1 MAMGFLGQNV
11 VNLALL
17 LQYIRFL
24 SNRCTRKNLLGTRCM
39 ACFIKT
45 THNLGKFLSSA
56 TSVKIVKPKVGLY
69 QGGMTN

>member
-17 LQYIRFL
+17 LQHIRFL
-24 SNRCTRKNLLGTRCM
+24 SNRCTRKNLLGTRCI
-39 ACFIKT
+39 ACIKKQ
-45 THNLGKFLSSA
+45 HNLGKFLSST
-56 TSVKIVKPKVGLY
+56 TSVKTVKPKVGLC